1 MSKSFAFAD
10 KRRVD
15 NLVWA
20 GAHAYDFEPDFVVRD
35 LSGQADFYMNLIMGC
50 TYFRYGQENIRELF
64 SLWQDSYRMPFFDQ
78 VTWFGLE
85 CAIYPGEA
93 VERPALEE
101 LRRDSA
107 RSFLSPEL
115 DLQRRNFSLQNVL
128 LFELKQAQS
137 LAVLGKAQ
145 VKLSRKAGLLYEAF
159 HFEKTPDFAEFR
171 KLLLELYKSHF
182 QLPSKKRRPSAFRR
196 HFLSFW
202 QRINKPLFK
211 RVSMTSNLQKEEVT
225 ADKTL
230 VQGAG
235 LSRFSFVKRD
245 DERLRARLTAEFGP
259 PLFEEAD
266 QLALEEKL
274 AVQEHKGSRL
284 WICRQRGDYPQARKR
299 TDLHLETLDAQ
310 KKKSFQRYRKHQ
322 SFYRQSI
329 QRLANYLQL
338 MLASDLV
345 PGYNPSHYG
354 KLAGQLAFKS
364 KIPGQDKIFYR
375 HAEVPAAEHSVDLML
390 DASASRLGQVED
402 IAIQSYILAESL
414 ERSTIP
420 VRITAYCTL
429 EKYTILSILKDF
441 DEPLDLNKL
450 FSYHALGWNRD
461 GLAYR
466 AMQALL
472 PGRPYHNHLILILT
486 DAAPNDLRPLQAA
499 RKLPREYSGKPGL
512 EDAAAGL
519 DILREPGVNIAAL
532 VSGVKESHENVHK
545 LFGNRYERLNDTGQL
560 VSKAKKLIY
569 SSI

>member
-15 NLVWA
+15 NLIWA
-20 GAHAYDFEPDFVVRD
+20 GAHAYDFAPDFAARD

-50 TYFRYGQENIRELF
+50 TYFRYGRENLKELF
-64 SLWQDSYRMPFFDQ
+64 ALWQDSYRMPFFDQ
-78 VTWFGLE
+78 LTWFGLE

-93 VERPALEE
+93 EERPALEE
-101 LRRDSA
+101 LRRESA

-115 DLQRRNFSLQNVL
+115 DLQRRNFALQNVL

-137 LAVLGKAQ
+137 LAILGKPQ
-145 VKLSRKAGLLYEAF
+145 VKMSRKAGLLYEAF
-159 HFEKTPDFAEFR
+159 HFEKTPDFTEFR
-171 KLLLELYKSHF
+171 KLLLELYQSHL
-182 QLPSKKRRPSAFRR
+182 QLAKERRQPSAFRR
-196 HFLSFW
+196 RFLSFW
-202 QRINKPLFK
+202 QRINKPLVK
-211 RVSMTSNLQKEEVT
+211 RVSLTTNLQKQELT
-225 ADKTL
+225 ADKTS

-235 LSRFSFVKRD
+235 TPWFSFAKRD
-245 DERLRARLTAEFGP
+245 DERLRARLTSEFGP
-259 PLFEEAD
+259 PLFDEAD
-266 QLALEEKL
+266 QLALEDKF
-274 AVQEHKGSRL
+274 ANQEHKGSRL
-284 WICRQRGDYPQARKR
+284 WICRQREDYPQVKNK
-299 TDLHLETLDAQ
+299 TDLQLEAVIEQ
-310 KKKSFQRYRKHQ
+310 KKKSFQSYRKHQ

-338 MLASDLV
+338 MLATDLV
-345 PGYNPSHYG
+345 PGHNPSHYG
-354 KLAGQLAFKS
+354 KLVGQLAFKS
-364 KIPGQDKIFYR
+364 KIPGQDKIFHR
-375 HAEVPAAEHSVDLML
+375 HAEVPAAERSVDLML

-402 IAIQSYILAESL
+402 IAIQTYILAESL

-420 VRITAYCTL
+420 VRILAYCTL

-441 DEPLDLNKL
+441 NEPLDLNKL

-499 RKLPREYSGKPGL
+499 RKFPRSYSGKQGL

-519 DILREPGVNIAAL
+519 DMLREPGIKIAAL
-532 VSGVKESHENVHK
+532 ISGAKESHENVHK

-560 VSKAKKLIY
+560 VNKAKKLIY
-569 SSI
+569 SAL